1 MSSATDSYRPYA
13 GEEIMEAY
21 YKATLVTGIA
31 ATMDYQY
38 VTNPAYD
45 AARGSINVYALR
57 LHVEF

>member
-1 MSSATDSYRPYA
+1 
-13 GEEIMEAY
+13 MEAY